1 MIHLH
6 INTFILYTAGTEE
19 RGTGRRNE
27 RGGLSLPPSFSPV
40 RMEVK
45 ANHHNVM
52 GTRVLL
58 GVEVVPG
65 REAEGQMNRERQQMS
80 QKEP

>member
-1 MIHLH
+1 MIRLH
-6 INTFILYTAGTEE
+6 INTFILYTVGTEE

-40 RMEVK
+40 RMQVK
-45 ANHHNVM
+45 SNHHSVM
-52 GTRVLL
+52 GARVLL

-65 REAEGQMNRERQQMS
+65 REAGQMNRERQQMS